1 MVGRGGNSRN
11 WLSPLFMLIH
21 YSMAK
26 GKVGLKVPSK
36 NELLKKYGS
45 SIVLASETKET
56 GLWLPSTFFALNYT
70 FGGGIPFGKILEVA
84 GEESSGKS
92 LIAYNFAY
100 SCQQLGGHVIW
111 VDAEQSWMNSWAQT
125 NGVDPERVTVVN
137 DTRIENVADAV
148 ADLALYFRSQL
159 THNEPILL
167 VIDSV
172 AAMDCADN
180 IDSKMTDAKAEMG
193 GRAKALYKYFRIR
206 SELFYR
212 LGVTQIYINQLRT
225 ALNVGFGKDNTCLHY
240 DTMIPFVDGTSMKI
254 GEIIKNKISKEV
266 WSYNEEKHIFEPKPI
281 IDWVVK
287 PETKK
292 WIQFKTKGP
301 ETINGFNGFT
311 CTYTHHCLTNH
322 GWKKAEDIDIHD
334 KLISKQRRV
343 INGTLRDFLWGT
355 IPFDCSLYNGR
366 NNSTTRITFSNGK
379 QEDYLI
385 WKSDMIGKAFPMKRK
400 ANKKSKLISKIGYTE
415 LRDIYNKIGKERD
428 PLKLWDLSKP
438 LSPITLA
445 IWYMDDGH
453 RYNNVTVGISISPR
467 RTDLNRLSNYLSKVC
482 GLDNKL
488 YEHGIKFTNQSS
500 IKLMEMISPYVIESM
515 QYKLLPGYEGK
526 YIPFTLEYQ
535 ETYIPLEVEI
545 VSINKEFDK
554 TNRRFKRSYKRKKY
568 DITIPDNHNF
578 LAGSTEQGIVV
589 HNTTTGGAALKFYA
603 SIRAAFYSG
612 RSITVKQKGKERK
625 AGKLVTVRLIKNKV
639 APPRPTISKCPV
651 YFNPK
656 FHEVGFDRCF
666 GLEDVLVEN
675 DIIIKSSGGVYKLK
689 DKTLARGEEKF
700 QKLLEEDDDL
710 RRKLLR
716 KADINTIGTTRKKLE
731 ALTENYYPI
740 DGVEY
745 ESYNESEDEEE
756 EDDE

>member
-1 MVGRGGNSRN
+1 
-11 WLSPLFMLIH
+11 
-21 YSMAK
+21 MAK
-26 GKVGLKVPSK
+26 KSKVGLKVPTK
-36 NELLKKYGS
+36 NEILKKYGGMMR
-45 SIVLASETKET
+45 LASETVESN
-56 GLWLPSTFFALNYT
+56 LWLPSTFFSLNYT

-100 SCQQLGGHVIW
+100 ACQQLGGHVIW
-111 VDAEQSWMNSWAQT
+111 VDAEQSWMNSWAET
-125 NGVDPERVTVVN
+125 NGVDPEKVTVLN
-137 DTRIENVADAV
+137 DTRIEYISDAV
-148 ADLALYFRSQL
+148 ADLAIYLRSQL

-167 VIDSV
+167 VIDSI

-180 IDSKMTDAKAEMG
+180 IDSKMVEGKAEMG

-206 SELFYR
+206 SELFYK

-266 WSYNEEKHIFEPKPI
+266 WSYNEEKCIFEPKPI

-287 PETKK
+287 SETKK

-355 IPFDCSLYNGR
+355 IPFDCSLYNDK
-366 NNSTTRITFSNGK
+366 NNSTTRITFSNNK

-385 WKSDMIGKAFPMKRK
+385 WKSDMIKNAFPMKRK
-400 ANKKSKLISKIGYTE
+400 ANKNKKLISKIGYTE
-415 LRDIYNKIGKERD
+415 LREIYNRIGKERD

-453 RYNNVTVGISISPR
+453 KYNNVTVGISISPR
-467 RTDLNRLSNYLSKVC
+467 KTDLNRLSIYLNNIC
-482 GLDNKL
+482 GLDNQL
-488 YEHGIKFTNQSS
+488 YEHGIKFTNQGST
-500 IKLMEMISPYVIESM
+500 KLMEMISPYIIESM

-526 YIPFTLEYQ
+526 YIPFFLEYQ
-535 ETYIPLEVEI
+535 ENYIPIEVEI
-545 VSINKEFDK
+545 ISINKEFDK
-554 TNRRFKRSYKRKKY
+554 TNRRFRRPYKRKKY

-625 AGKLVTVRLIKNKV
+625 AGKLVTIRLIKNKV

-656 FHEVGFDRCF
+656 FHEVGFDRCYA
-666 GLEDVLVEN
+666 LEDVLVEN
-675 DIIIKSSGGVYKLK
+675 DIIEKSSGGVYKFK
-689 DKTLARGEEKF
+689 GKTLARGEEKF
-700 QKLLEEDDDL
+700 QKLLEEDDEL

-716 KADINTIGTTRKKLE
+716 KAEINTIGTTRKKIV
-731 ALTENYYPI
+731 ALTTNLYSV

-745 ESYNESEDEEE
+745 ESYNDSEDEEE
-756 EDDE
+756 EDE

>member
-1 MVGRGGNSRN
+1 
-11 WLSPLFMLIH
+11 
-21 YSMAK
+21 MAK
-26 GKVGLKVPSK
+26 KSKVGLKVPTA
-36 NELLKKYGS
+36 NEMAKKYGS
-45 SIVLASETKET
+45 MIKLASEVTDT
-56 GLWLPSTFFALNYT
+56 DLYIPSTFFALNYL
-70 FGGGIPFGKILEVA
+70 FGKGIPYGKIVEIA

-92 LIAYNFAY
+92 LVAYNFAY
-100 SCQQLGGHVIW
+100 ATQQLGGHVIW
-111 VDAEQSWMNSWAQT
+111 VDAEQSWMNSWAEI
-125 NGVDPERVTVVN
+125 NGVDPARVTIVN
-137 DTRIENVADAV
+137 DTRIEYIADVV
-148 ADLALYFRSQL
+148 ADLAIYLRSQL

-167 VIDSV
+167 VIDSI
-172 AAMDCADN
+172 AATDCTDN
-180 IDSKMTDAKAEMG
+180 IDAKMVDGKAEMG

-206 SELFYR
+206 SELFYK
-212 LGVTQIYINQLRT
+212 LGVSQIYINQLRT

-612 RSITVKQKGKERK
+612 RSVTIKQNGKERK
-625 AGKLVTVRLIKNKV
+625 AGKLVTIRLIKNKV

-656 FHEVGFDRCF
+656 FHEVGFDRCYA
-666 GLEDVLVEN
+666 LEDVLVDTDVIE
-675 DIIIKSSGGVYKLK
+675 KTTGGYKLK
-689 DKTLARGEEKF
+689 GKTLARGEEKF
-700 QKLLEEDDDL
+700 QKLLEEDDEL

-716 KADINTIGTTRKKLE
+716 KAGVNTIGTTKKQLE
-731 ALTENYYPI
+731 KIETNIFPV

-745 ESYNESEDEEE
+745 ENYSDSEEEE

>member
-1 MVGRGGNSRN
+1 
-11 WLSPLFMLIH
+11 
-21 YSMAK
+21 MAK
-26 GKVGLKVPSK
+26 KTKVGLKVPTK
-36 NELLKKYGS
+36 NEILKKYGS
-45 SIVLASETKET
+45 IMRLASDTVESN
-56 GLWLPSTFFALNYT
+56 LWLPSTFFALNYT
-70 FGGGIPFGKILEVA
+70 FGGGIPFGKVLEVA

-100 SCQQLGGHVIW
+100 TCQQLGGHVIW
-111 VDAEQSWMNSWAQT
+111 VDAEQSWMNSWAEA
-125 NGVDPERVTVVN
+125 NGVDPEKVTVLT
-137 DTRIENVADAV
+137 DTRIEYISDAV
-148 ADLALYFRSQL
+148 ADLAIYLRSQL
-159 THNEPILL
+159 TNNEPILL
-167 VIDSV
+167 VIDSI

-180 IDSKMTDAKAEMG
+180 IDSKMVEGKAEMG

-266 WSYNEEKHIFEPKPI
+266 WSYNEEKCIFEPKPI

-287 PETKK
+287 SETKK

-366 NNSTTRITFSNGK
+366 NNSTTRITFSNNK

-385 WKSDMIGKAFPMKRK
+385 WKSDMIKNAFPMKRK
-400 ANKKSKLISKIGYTE
+400 ANKNKKLISKIGYTE
-415 LRDIYNKIGKERD
+415 LREIYNRIGKERD

-453 RYNNVTVGISISPR
+453 KYNNVTVGISISPR
-467 RTDLNRLSNYLSKVC
+467 RTDLNRLSNYLNNIC
-482 GLDNKL
+482 GLDNQL
-488 YEHGIKFTNQSS
+488 YEHGIKFTNQGST
-500 IKLMEMISPYVIESM
+500 KLMEMISPYIIESM

-535 ETYIPLEVEI
+535 ENYIPIEVEI
-545 VSINKEFDK
+545 ISINKEFDK
-554 TNRRFKRSYKRKKY
+554 TNRRFRRPYKRKKY

-612 RSITVKQKGKERK
+612 KSITVKQKGKERK
-625 AGKLVTVRLIKNKV
+625 AGKLVTIRLIKNKV

-656 FHEVGFDRCF
+656 FHEVGFDRCYA
-666 GLEDVLVEN
+666 LEDVLVEN
-675 DIIIKSSGGVYKLK
+675 DIIEKSSGGVYKFK
-689 DKTLARGEEKF
+689 GKTLARGEEKF
-700 QKLLEEDDDL
+700 QKLLEEDDEL

-716 KADINTIGTTRKKLE
+716 KAGINTIGATRKRME
-731 ALTENYYPI
+731 ALTTNLYPV

-745 ESYNESEDEEE
+745 ESFNESDDEE